1 MKKSLIISLSFL
13 GGVVVGSLVDR
24 IIYIKRN
31 TYGVLEINNS
41 NPDKDVYVMNW
52 NNLND
57 LDSIPNKKH
66 VLFKIK
72 KEGLNYYD

>member
-13 GGVVVGSLVDR
+13 GGVVVGSLIDR

-57 LDSIPNKKH
+57 LDSIPNKKY

-72 KEGLNYYD
+72 KKGWA

>member
-13 GGVVVGSLVDR
+13 GGVVIGSLVDR

-57 LDSIPNKKH
+57 LDSIPNKKY

-72 KEGLNYYD
+72 KEG

>member
-1 MKKSLIISLSFL
+1 MKKSLFISLSFL

-24 IIYIKRN
+24 IIYIKKN
-31 TYGVLEINNS
+31 TCGVLEINNS

-57 LDSIPNKKH
+57 LESIPNKKY

-72 KEGLNYYD
+72 KEG

>member
-13 GGVVVGSLVDR
+13 GGIVVGSLVDR

-57 LDSIPNKKH
+57 LDSIPNKKY

-72 KEGLNYYD
+72 KEGWA

>member
-13 GGVVVGSLVDR
+13 GGVIIGSLVDR

-72 KEGLNYYD
+72 KEG